1 MSTSASTP
9 EELGKAIK
17 ADTPEIEIEGNLEKK
32 VLRIRATGKVAW
44 VIAIG
49 AVGCAVAAII
59 ATAGSGG
66 TSSFVTVP
74 GAAAAF
80 GTAAGVLGA
89 GAATAAIAISVAA
102 GGVGALT
109 KLRKDYKV
117 EKRGGKTILVKK

>member
-9 EELGKAIK
+9 DELGKAIRND
-17 ADTPEIEIEGNLEKK
+17 APEIEIEGDFEKK
-32 VLRIRATGKVAW
+32 IIRIRATGKVAW

-66 TSSFVTVP
+66 TSSAVTVP

-89 GAATAAIAISVAA
+89 GPATAAIAISVSA

-109 KLRKDYKV
+109 KLRKEYKV
-117 EKRGGKTILVKK
+117 EKRNEKTVLVKK